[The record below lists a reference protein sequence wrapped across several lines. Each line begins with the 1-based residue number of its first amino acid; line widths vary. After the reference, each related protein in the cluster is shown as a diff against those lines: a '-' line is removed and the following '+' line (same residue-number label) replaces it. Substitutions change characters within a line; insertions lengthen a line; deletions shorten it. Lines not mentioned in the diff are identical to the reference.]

1 MIYPTTELPRLTTE
15 EEVAMILNDIFDGDV
30 DTENIALQELANS
43 AGIDSSNQEEL
54 NELIIKNEDALYERY
69 LPRQD

>member
-1 MIYPTTELPRLTTE
+1 MIYSTTELPRLTTE
-15 EEVAMILNDIFDGDV
+15 EEVAIILNDIFDGDV
-30 DTENIALQELANS
+30 DTENIAIQELANS
-43 AGIDSSNQEEL
+43 AGIDFPNQEEL